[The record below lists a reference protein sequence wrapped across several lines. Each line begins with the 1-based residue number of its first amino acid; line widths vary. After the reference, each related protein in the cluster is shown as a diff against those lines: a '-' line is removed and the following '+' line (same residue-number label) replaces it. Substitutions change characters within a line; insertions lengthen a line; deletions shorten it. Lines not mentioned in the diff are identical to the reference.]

1 MSNMMVLFTKQFLE
15 HYPNN
20 RLEMLSTEPHI
31 NVTTFKV
38 FLPSAPNGITFKFVC
53 MGDAIE
59 FRLPDDNTNKQICQ
73 QIITV
78 CYNIFAISQ
87 LVDKVK
93 YNFAIMCLSDDAS
106 TTFKL
111 LRKHHHF
118 PLKNC
123 CPKCLS
129 SITPAIKTWNEV
141 LQQDEFEIPEGQILN
156 GDPLEKDEFIAVC
169 DMMKNLTNE
178 GVDALAHSLFPNK
191 ECATTTKSTWR
202 EFMKMM
208 LAWEE
213 TPDPNDDSCKIRS
226 KKDLSAKMN
235 KLSYNDQLINND
247 KRLLRDMANNL
258 HVQYE
263 KDDGEEHNY

>member
-38 FLPSAPNGITFKFVC
+38 FLPSALNGITFKFVC

-235 KLSYNDQLINND
+235 KLSYNDQLTAND
-247 KRLLRDMANNL
+247 KRLLRDTAINL
-258 HVQYE
+258 QY
-263 KDDGEEHNY
+263 